1 MPTVEERLAYLEGR
15 AGDQTTAIADLR
27 TSITELRGEVRDLRG
42 EMSGGFTTLRGEM
55 AGGFTALRDEMNR
68 RFEAVDVKFT
78 WLMGIQVAMLV
89 TVLGAVVGFYFR

>member
-15 AGDQTTAIADLR
+15 AGDQTAATADLR
-27 TSITELRGEVRDLRG
+27 TSITELRSEVRDLRS
-42 EMSGGFTTLRGEM
+42 EMNS
-55 AGGFTALRDEMNR
+55 GFTALRSEMNR